1 MHDGLIHLGVDAI
14 APPVWWPEGVPIA
27 PAGASPQAAPAV
39 RAAVCALAPTSRL
52 LLQPV
57 RVPAR
62 RRSALARAVPFALEE
77 SLPGEVEDYAFTI
90 GPRQGDGAIPV
101 VAAARADLGRW
112 RAQLG
117 EVGLAE
123 VPLLPTCLALAW
135 EPGCWTVAMGPGGEA
150 SVRTGR
156 WSGWG
161 CEAAVLEA
169 LLRRWLGE
177 SAGRPGRL
185 CIVDADALADRLAA
199 AWPDVAIS
207 RLPSA
212 VGWQVPD
219 AEALAAFGLDGVGGA
234 REDGVP
240 ALLKRWRL
248 PLAVAGLWAALAAAV
263 PAYRAA
269 TLDAERERLTEQMV
283 QLYRDTVPGARRV
296 VDPAAQ
302 MAQQRALL
310 QRGSGADPLLALLGA
325 ISEPLSGL
333 PGYALEELRYQDGAL
348 ELAVR
353 TDDLAALESLAPR
366 LAQAGV
372 GMSRLSASADA
383 DATRTRIRLE
393 SRP

>member
-1 MHDGLIHLGVDAI
+1 M
-14 APPVWWPEGVPIA
+14 
-27 PAGASPQAAPAV
+27 
-39 RAAVCALAPTSRL
+39 
-52 LLQPV
+52 
-57 RVPAR
+57 
-62 RRSALARAVPFALEE
+62 
-77 SLPGEVEDYAFTI
+77 
-90 GPRQGDGAIPV
+90 
-101 VAAARADLGRW
+101 DLGRW
-112 RAQLG
+112 RVQLG

-123 VPLLPTCLALAW
+123 VPLLPACLALAW
-135 EPGCWTVAMGPGGEA
+135 EPGCWTVAMGPGGEV

-161 CEAAVLEA
+161 CEAAVLEP
-169 LLRRWLGE
+169 LLRRGLGE
-177 SAGRPGRL
+177 PGARPDRL
-185 CIVDADALADRLAA
+185 CLVDADPLADRLAT
-199 AWPDVAIS
+199 AWPDVALS

-212 VGWQVPD
+212 LGWQVPD
-219 AEALAAFGLDGVGGA
+219 AETLAAFRLDGAGGA

-240 ALLKRWRL
+240 ALLRRWRL
-248 PLAVAGLWAALAAAV
+248 PLAVAGLWAVLAAAV
-263 PAYRAA
+263 PTYRAA
-269 TLDAERERLTEQMV
+269 TLEAERARLAEQMV
-283 QLYRDTVPGARRV
+283 QIYRDTVPDARRV

-353 TDDLAALESLAPR
+353 TDDLAALESLAPT